1 VFYDQNIISVD
12 IELFKLRNVNSPAA
26 SDLSL
31 TKRLVVTFNSSC
43 DWDDQ
48 LARSFNTIGLR
59 NLFTRCGATFPALQ
73 SITVYTD
80 GTMLPCTSLID
91 IFQDCYNSPNIFS
104 TINFCNVGQF
114 VATTRSGLTLTVKF
128 KELVDLWQE
137 ICDLSSS
144 SRMRPLHSFGANDD
158 SLANL
163 THQAFLTKLVFDN
176 TGDDTTR
183 RLMEIFR
190 KSMVRHSPTRAMP
203 YLNDYVYWTNMAS
216 PYVWYAPA

>member
-1 VFYDQNIISVD
+1 M
-12 IELFKLRNVNSPAA
+12 FKLRNVNSPAA

-104 TINFCNVGQF
+104 TINFCNVAQF

>member
-1 VFYDQNIISVD
+1 MFYDQNIISVD

-31 TKRLVVTFNSSC
+31 TKRLLVTFNSSC

-48 LARSFNTIGLR
+48 LARSFNTINLR
-59 NLFTRCGATFPALQ
+59 NLFARCGATFPNLQ
-73 SITVYTD
+73 SIVVHMD
-80 GTMLPCTSLID
+80 GTTLPCTSLID

-114 VATTRSGLTLTVKF
+114 VATTRSGITLTVKF
-128 KELVDLWQE
+128 KELTELWQE

-163 THQAFLTKLVFDN
+163 THQAFLTKMVSEK
-176 TGDDTTR
+176 TGDDDTR
-183 RLMEIFR
+183 EHMERFR
-190 KSMVRHSPTRAMP
+190 KAMVRHSPNRPMP
-203 YLNDYVYWTNMAS
+203 VLNDYVFWTHLAS
-216 PYVWYAPA
+216 PYVWYSPA